1 MKHWKRLGAVVL
13 AAVLTVSVT
22 LSSASACTS
31 LFVGSELTENGSTF
45 FGRGEDIG
53 EHYAKIFQVI
63 EAADHAEGEMY
74 EDSYGFT
81 MPWPAHTYRYTYV
94 RDSLEYGENIVD
106 DDGNVVI
113 PAYAQAGINENG
125 VSVTATVSTIYN
137 PVLDEFDPP
146 ADEGICELSIAG
158 VILQSATSA
167 QDGVQIL
174 ADILDEYGAGE
185 DGDYYN
191 SILIGDTEEV
201 WNFLVVSAHN
211 YVAVKLPADKVSIN
225 PNIVTMGEID
235 TADTDNV
242 IASKNLISLP
252 LEKGLLVSSQY
263 DKDAYKEGDKITKIN
278 IRETYGTD
286 DGNGQYTR
294 FWQGVHYLN
303 PAMAAELDISGY
315 DGEEMLHSSE
325 LGGPISYLFDTD
337 RKLTTFE
344 AMRFFAAR
352 GEGTDYDSNKD
363 DGIWSVGNEHQAE
376 VHLFEVRHDD
386 ALPAELATIEWLA
399 MNRSEYSV
407 FLPFYS
413 ALIRETD
420 SVYHCDWTNNDGE
433 NWAYYNPRED
443 MELFGDVVNSPA
455 DLPENS
461 MFWVFAAL
469 NDMCDNDR
477 EHYGVNVKAFW
488 EEYQTA
494 LIEKQAA
501 VDKAMLNLYKADPAL
516 AQASAT
522 ALGKAIARE
531 TYGYAKQIMD
541 ELWAFSQDY
550 EAGKIDKDTVFKPSV
565 MGKLPDYS
573 IIMAFDDVDSDA
585 WYAPN
590 VAYAVENNLML
601 GKSAA
606 AFDPGTPAYGS
617 QAAVILARLAGAELK
632 DTGDNWFAEALAWA
646 EEKGYSE
653 GLELVNGP
661 ITREDLAILLW
672 RFAGSKT
679 VEQDL
684 SSFAD
689 ADQISEEAL
698 EAMKWAVSVKLYE
711 GYQEDATLRPAGQT
725 TRAELAKLLNVLCET
740 VLK

>member
-31 LFVGSELTENGSTF
+31 LFVGSELTENGSTY
-45 FGRGEDIG
+45 FGRIEDYS
-53 EHYAKIFQVI
+53 EYYTKVFDVM
-63 EAADHAEGEMY
+63 EAADHAEGEMF
-74 EDSYGFT
+74 EDAYGFS

-94 RDSLEYGENIVD
+94 RDSLEYGDNIVD
-106 DDGNVVI
+106 DNGNVVI

-125 VSVTATVSTIYN
+125 VSVTATVSTIYDN
-137 PVLDEFDPP
+137 DFLDKFDAPT
-146 ADEGICELSIAG
+146 DNGLCEVSIAG

-167 QDGVQIL
+167 RNGVQIL
-174 ADILDEYGAGE
+174 ADILDEYGAG
-185 DGDYYN
+185 DDYGYYN
-191 SILIGDTEEV
+191 FILIGDAKEV
-201 WNFLVVSAHN
+201 WNFQITSAHN
-211 YVAVKLPADKVSIN
+211 YVAVRMPADKVSIN
-225 PNIVTMGEID
+225 PNIVTMGEVD
-235 TADTDNV
+235 TADTENIV
-242 IASKNLISLP
+242 ASDELISMP
-252 LEKGLLVSSQY
+252 LKNGFLVSSQY
-263 DKDAYKEGDKITKIN
+263 NADNYKEGDKITKIN
-278 IRETYGTD
+278 IRETYGTND
-286 DGNGQYTR
+286 RAGQYTR
-294 FWQGVHYLN
+294 YWQGVHYLN
-303 PAMAAELDISGY
+303 AKLAETLDITTMDESGK
-315 DGEEMLHSSE
+315 LASAE

-337 RKLTTFE
+337 RKLSTFD
-344 AMRFFAAR
+344 AMRFFATR
-352 GEGTDYDSNKD
+352 GEGTEYDSNENSS
-363 DGIWSVGNEHQAE
+363 IVPVCRTSQAE
-376 VHLFEVRHDD
+376 VHLFEIRPDE
-386 ALPAELATIEWLA
+386 ANLPAPLATLEWLSVG
-399 MNRSEYSV
+399 RCEYSV

-413 ALIRETD
+413 ALLTGTSDIYHSDTAID
-420 SVYHCDWTNNDGE
+420 SLSSL
-433 NWAYYNPRED
+433 ED
-443 MELFGDVVNSPA
+443 I
-455 DLPENS
+455 PENA
-461 MFWVFAAL
+461 MYLTVTAL
-469 NDMCDNDR
+469 NDLCDNDR

-488 EEYQTA
+488 ESYQKA
-494 LIEKQAA
+494 LIERQAA
-501 VDKAMLNLYKADPAL
+501 VDKAMLNLYNADPKL
-516 AQASAT
+516 AEAMAT
-522 ALGKAIARE
+522 ALGKAVAKE
-531 TYGYAKQIMD
+531 AYGYARQIME

-632 DTGDNWFAEALAWA
+632 DTGDSWFAEALAWA